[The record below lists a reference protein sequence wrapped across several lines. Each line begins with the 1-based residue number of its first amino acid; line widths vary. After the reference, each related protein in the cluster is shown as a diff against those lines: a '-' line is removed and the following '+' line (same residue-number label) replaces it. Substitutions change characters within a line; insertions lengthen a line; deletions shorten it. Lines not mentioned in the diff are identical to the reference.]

1 MSHNHSHNHSH
12 SHSHQITKNIR
23 LAFFLNLGFAILEIF
38 GGLWT
43 NSLAI
48 VSDAVHDLGDS
59 LSLGMAWYLEKHSQK
74 NSDRSFSYG
83 YRRLSSLAALINT
96 LILFIGSLYV
106 ISQAIPRVMNP
117 EPTDA
122 KGMIIFAVLGVAVNG
137 LAMLRLVKTTSLN
150 ARIVAWHLLEDA
162 LGWVAVL
169 LVSIVLLFTNYYILD
184 PILSILIAVYILYN
198 AIANL
203 RQTLLLFLQ
212 AVPDNIDLQQL
223 EQSILSLEKVDSLH
237 HTHIWSLDGEEHV
250 LTTHIIVEENTTR
263 AEILSIKNAIHH
275 LGESINL
282 EHITVEIE
290 YHHEYCQMRQPGSD
304 SNQASSSLGGLISN
318 HNHHHHHD

>member
-1 MSHNHSHNHSH
+1 MGHNHNHNHN
-12 SHSHQITKNIR
+12 HQITDDIK
-23 LAFFLNLGFAILEIF
+23 LAFFLNFSFAILEIF

-59 LSLGMAWYLEKHSQK
+59 VSLGLAWYLEKYSNK
-74 NSDRSFSYG
+74 KSDRAFSYG

-106 ISQAIPRVMNP
+106 ISQAIPRVLNP

-122 KGMIIFAVLGVAVNG
+122 KGMILFAVLGVAVNG
-137 LAMLRLVKTTSLN
+137 LAMLRLIKTSSLN
-150 ARIVAWHLLEDA
+150 ARVVAWHLLEDA

-169 LVSIVLLFTNYYILD
+169 IVSVALLFTDIYILD

-198 AIANL
+198 AIVNL

-212 AVPDNIDLQQL
+212 AVPENIDIQQL
-223 EQSILSLEKVDSLH
+223 ETSIVALEKVNSLH
-237 HTHIWSLDGEEHV
+237 HTHVWSLDGEHHV
-250 LTTHIIVEENTTR
+250 LTTHVVIEDDTTR
-263 AEILSIKNAIHH
+263 EEVLSIKGTIQH
-275 LGESINL
+275 LGEELHL

-290 YHHEYCQMRQPGSD
+290 YLDEYCKMRQHSH
-304 SNQASSSLGGLISN
+304 SS
-318 HNHHHHHD
+318 H

>member
-1 MSHNHSHNHSH
+1 MGHNHNHNHN
-12 SHSHQITKNIR
+12 HSHQITDDIK
-23 LAFFLNLGFAILEIF
+23 LAFFLNFSFAILEIF

-59 LSLGMAWYLEKHSQK
+59 VSLGLAWYLEKYSNK
-74 NSDRSFSYG
+74 KSDRAFSYG

-106 ISQAIPRVMNP
+106 ISQAIPRVLNP

-122 KGMIIFAVLGVAVNG
+122 KGMILFAVLGVAVNG
-137 LAMLRLVKTTSLN
+137 LAMLRLTKTSSLN
-150 ARIVAWHLLEDA
+150 ARVVAWHLLEDA

-169 LVSIVLLFTNYYILD
+169 IVSVALLFTDIYILD

-203 RQTLLLFLQ
+203 RKTLLLFLQ
-212 AVPDNIDLQQL
+212 AVPENIDIQQL
-223 EQSILSLEKVDSLH
+223 ETSIVALEKVNSLH
-237 HTHIWSLDGEEHV
+237 HTHVWSLDGEHHV
-250 LTTHIIVEENTTR
+250 LTTHVVIENDTTR
-263 AEILSIKNAIHH
+263 EEVLSIKGTIQH
-275 LGESINL
+275 LGEELHL

-290 YHHEYCQMRQPGSD
+290 YLDEYCKMRQHSHA
-304 SNQASSSLGGLISN
+304 SN
-318 HNHHHHHD
+318 

>member
-1 MSHNHSHNHSH
+1 MAHNHTHD
-12 SHSHQITKNIR
+12 HQVTNNIK

-38 GGLWT
+38 GGLYT

-59 LSLGMAWYLEKHSQK
+59 VSLGLAWYLEKYSTK
-74 NSDRSFSYG
+74 KSDRSFSYG

-96 LILFIGSLYV
+96 LILFVGSLYV
-106 ISQAIPRVMNP
+106 ISQAIPRLLNP

-122 KGMIIFAVLGVAVNG
+122 KGMILFAILGVAVNG
-137 LAMLRLVKTTSLN
+137 LAMVRLAKTSSFN

-169 LVSIVLLFTNYYILD
+169 IVSIVLLFTNFYILD

-212 AVPDNIDLQQL
+212 AVPPSIEINQL
-223 EQSILSLEKVDSLH
+223 EKSIITLEKVDSLH
-237 HTHIWSLDGEEHV
+237 HTHVWSLDGEHHV
-250 LTTHIIVEENTTR
+250 LTTHIVIEDDTTR
-263 AEILSIKNAIHH
+263 AEIQGIKATIQR
-275 LGESINL
+275 LGEKLNL
-282 EHITVEIE
+282 EHITIEIE
-290 YHHEYCQMRQPGSD
+290 YLHEYCQLR
-304 SNQASSSLGGLISN
+304 
-318 HNHHHHHD
+318 HHDHSES

>member
-1 MSHNHSHNHSH
+1 MAHNHNHSHD
-12 SHSHQITKNIR
+12 HQVTKDIK
-23 LAFFLNLGFAILEIF
+23 LAFFLDLGFAILEIF

-59 LSLGMAWYLEKHSQK
+59 VSLGLAWYLEKYSNK
-74 NSDRSFSYG
+74 KSDRAFSYG

-106 ISQAIPRVMNP
+106 ISQAIPRLLNP

-122 KGMIIFAVLGVAVNG
+122 KGMILFAFLGVAVNG
-137 LAMLRLVKTTSLN
+137 LAMLRLAKTSSLN
-150 ARIVAWHLLEDA
+150 ARVVAWHLLEDA

-169 LVSIVLLFTNYYILD
+169 IVSIALLFTDFYVLD

-198 AIANL
+198 AIGNL

-212 AVPDNIDLQQL
+212 AVPQSIDINQL
-223 EQSILSLEKVDSLH
+223 EKSIIVLDKVDSLH
-237 HTHIWSLDGEEHV
+237 HTHVWSLDGEHHV
-250 LTTHIIVEENTTR
+250 LTTHIVIENETTR
-263 AEILSIKNAIHH
+263 AEIQGIKGAIQR
-275 LGESINL
+275 LGEKLNL

-290 YHHEYCQMRQPGSD
+290 YLNEHCKMRH
-304 SNQASSSLGGLISN
+304 
-318 HNHHHHHD
+318 HNHSKSSPE

>member
-1 MSHNHSHNHSH
+1 MGHNHSHNHSH
-12 SHSHQITKNIR
+12 QITKDIK

-59 LSLGMAWYLEKHSQK
+59 VSLGLAWYLEKYSNKQ
-74 NSDRSFSYG
+74 SDRAFSYG

-106 ISQAIPRVMNP
+106 ISQAIPRLINP

-122 KGMIIFAVLGVAVNG
+122 RGMILFAILGVAVNG
-137 LAMLRLVKTTSLN
+137 LAMLRLTKTTSLN
-150 ARIVAWHLLEDA
+150 ARVVAWHLLEDA

-169 LVSIVLLFTNYYILD
+169 IVSVALIFTDYYILD
-184 PILSILIAVYILYN
+184 PILSILIAVYIVYN

-203 RQTLLLFLQ
+203 RKTLLLFLQ
-212 AVPDNIDLQQL
+212 AVPENIDLQQL
-223 EQSILSLEKVDSLH
+223 EKSIIALDKVASLH
-237 HTHIWSLDGEEHV
+237 HTHVWSLDGENHV
-250 LTTHIIVEENTTR
+250 LTTHVVIENDTNR
-263 AEILSIKNAIHH
+263 EEILSIKGVIQH
-275 LGESINL
+275 LGEELNL

-290 YHHEYCQMRQPGSD
+290 YLGEYCKMRRDGEGH
-304 SNQASSSLGGLISN
+304 A
-318 HNHHHHHD
+318 HAE

>member
-1 MSHNHSHNHSH
+1 MGHNHNHN
-12 SHSHQITKNIR
+12 HSHQITDDIK
-23 LAFFLNLGFAILEIF
+23 LAFFLNFSFAILEIF

-59 LSLGMAWYLEKHSQK
+59 VSLGLAWYLEKHSNK
-74 NSDRSFSYG
+74 KSDRAFSYG

-106 ISQAIPRVMNP
+106 ISQAIPRVLNP

-122 KGMIIFAVLGVAVNG
+122 KGMILFAVLGIAVNG
-137 LAMLRLVKTTSLN
+137 LAMLRLTKTTSLN
-150 ARIVAWHLLEDA
+150 GRVVAWHLLEDA

-169 LVSIVLLFTNYYILD
+169 IVSVALLFTDIYILD
-184 PILSILIAVYILYN
+184 PILSISIAVYILYN

-212 AVPDNIDLQQL
+212 AVPENIDLQQL
-223 EQSILSLEKVDSLH
+223 ETSILALEKVNSLH
-237 HTHIWSLDGEEHV
+237 HTHVWSLDGEHHV
-250 LTTHIIVEENTTR
+250 LTTHIVIENNTTR
-263 AEILSIKNAIHH
+263 EEILSIKGTIQH
-275 LGESINL
+275 LGQELHL

-290 YHHEYCQMRQPGSD
+290 YLDEYCKMRQHSHAFNLDPK
-304 SNQASSSLGGLISN
+304 
-318 HNHHHHHD
+318 

>member
-1 MSHNHSHNHSH
+1 MIKKMAHNHNHNHSH
-12 SHSHQITKNIR
+12 SHQVTKDIK

-59 LSLGMAWYLEKHSQK
+59 VSLGLAWYLEKYSNK
-74 NSDRSFSYG
+74 KSDGAFSYG

-96 LILFIGSLYV
+96 LILFVGSLYV
-106 ISQAIPRVMNP
+106 ISQAIPRLLNP

-122 KGMIIFAVLGVAVNG
+122 KGMILFAILGVAVNG
-137 LAMLRLVKTTSLN
+137 LAMLRLSKQSSLN
-150 ARIVAWHLLEDA
+150 ARVVTWHLLEDA
-162 LGWVAVL
+162 LGWIAVL
-169 LVSIVLLFTNYYILD
+169 IVSIALLFTDIYILD

-212 AVPDNIDLQQL
+212 AVPENINIQQL
-223 EQSILSLEKVDSLH
+223 ENSIMALDKVNSLH
-237 HTHIWSLDGEEHV
+237 HTHVWSLDGEHHV
-250 LTTHIIVEENTTR
+250 LTTHVVIEDETTR
-263 AEILSIKNAIHH
+263 EEIQGIKSTIQH
-275 LGESINL
+275 LGESLHL

-290 YHHEYCQMRQPGSD
+290 YLNEYCKMRE
-304 SNQASSSLGGLISN
+304 
-318 HNHHHHHD
+318 HNHV

>member
-1 MSHNHSHNHSH
+1 MSHSHNHNHSH
-12 SHSHQITKNIR
+12 SHSHQITDDIK
-23 LAFFLNLGFAILEIF
+23 LAFFLNLAFAILEIF

-59 LSLGMAWYLEKHSQK
+59 VSLGLAWYLEKYSNK
-74 NSDRSFSYG
+74 KSDRAFSYG

-106 ISQAIPRVMNP
+106 ISQAIPRVINP

-122 KGMIIFAVLGVAVNG
+122 KGMILFAVLGIAVNG
-137 LAMLRLVKTTSLN
+137 LAMVRLTKTNSLN

-169 LVSIVLLFTNYYILD
+169 IVSVVLLFTDYYILD
-184 PILSILIAVYILYN
+184 PILSVAIAIYILYN

-212 AVPDNIDLQQL
+212 AVPKQIDIQQL
-223 EQSILSLEKVDSLH
+223 EKNINALEKVDSLH
-237 HTHIWSLDGEEHV
+237 HTHVWSLDGEHHV
-250 LTTHIIVEENTTR
+250 LTTHIVVENNTTR
-263 AEILSIKNAIHH
+263 EEILVIKGAIQH
-275 LGESINL
+275 LGEDLHL

-290 YHHEYCQMRQPGSD
+290 YLDEYCKMR
-304 SNQASSSLGGLISN
+304 
-318 HNHHHHHD
+318 